1 MMNKFLLTRYRQ
13 SGIVWDIALSQLKAK
28 YAGSRLGIWWAVIIP
43 LVLAV
48 SIDFVFTAVFKIHME
63 GYALFVLAGII
74 PWFFFTNAIT
84 EVTGVFLTRSALL
97 KQTASPREFV
107 VIASILANFF
117 NFFIGL
123 LILLPL
129 FIIAKPAMSGK
140 LLFLIPVI
148 GLQFFFVLGLGFLC
162 ASVYVFFHDLAHFLS
177 IAFMIWFWVTP
188 VFYSLEMIEYPYSL
202 VCAYNPMTYFIVSYR
217 HILFEALPPELFHMV
232 LLVVI
237 SGVSLAAGY
246 GYFIFKKPELLKKV

>member
-1 MMNKFLLTRYRQ
+1 MNKSFLARYRQ
-13 SGIVWDIALSQLKAK
+13 SSIVWDMALSLLKAK
-28 YAGSRLGIWWAVIIP
+28 YAGSRLGIWWAIIMP

-48 SIDFVFTAVFKIHME
+48 SIDFVFTAVFKIHMA

-74 PWFFFTNAIT
+74 PWFFFTNALT
-84 EVTGVFLTRSALL
+84 EVTGVFLARSALL

-107 VIASILANFF
+107 VIASILANFL
-117 NFFIGL
+117 NFLIGL

-129 FIIAKPAMSGK
+129 FIMAKPAILKG
-140 LLFLIPVI
+140 LVFLIPVI
-148 GLQFFFVLGLGFLC
+148 GLQFFFVLGLGLLC
-162 ASVYVFFHDLAHFLS
+162 ASVYVFYCDLTHFLS

-188 VFYSLEMIEYPYSL
+188 VFYSLEMIEYPYRL

-217 HILFEALPPELFHMV
+217 HILFEASPPELFHMA

-237 SGVSLAAGY
+237 SALSLTAGY
-246 GYFIFKKPELLKKV
+246 GFFIFKKPELLKKV